1 MTKRITLEVSMCLL
15 SDAVFGSGY
24 SDAGGADIA
33 VCKDSDGW
41 PYLRGSAWKGLL
53 RESME
58 NLLAWA
64 AADAEQRRAAEE
76 TLAAVMGE
84 SGRNCVEDAR
94 RVTLTELC
102 LRERPSAPED
112 CYQTRTF
119 TSLDRT
125 AGTVAAG
132 SLRSAECVCRGLTF
146 VGEAECA
153 VEDMDLVTQALRG
166 IRWAGTMRSRGFG
179 EVDCT
184 VRERRPRSERSKAA
198 LSPGHCI
205 RYRLKLE
212 SAALMTDL
220 SRSLD
225 NQYETRGYIPGS
237 AVRGLVMGTLAAERP
252 EWFAAHRTEIL
263 SDAVRFPDALPV
275 RGELPPIPSVRGFY
289 ESKDKTE
296 FVSVLT
302 ANPDEIPKKGL
313 KRAKIGEFCAL
324 TSDDAGGHILR
335 YWQAPTG
342 GATRISQERNADES
356 GDKDGMFQTQFLLP
370 GQEFEGY
377 ILLDDPTLAEI
388 VGAAIPQ
395 TAHIGADRFAGF
407 GKCALTLL
415 EVTEASPLADAYGY
429 RDGDAIGET
438 LYMLALSPFAV
449 RDGNGRIQGFDRD
462 AENASPLAQLAEK
475 LGVESLTVEA
485 CDTSLAEYGGYNRI
499 WGCHLPAVRM
509 YDRGSVF
516 KLRCG
521 SAPSLDALRKVQAE
535 GIGIRREDGFGQ
547 VLFLRETY
555 FDEKTGVRA
564 SLPDETGESVE
575 TAAAAIRR
583 AKYGWVMENAQRV
596 IQSAMSP
603 SQIGTLQSLCEES
616 ARRGGVSPKIDK
628 WFGLNES
635 KNVRHSVRFSEIR
648 QLTETVLETPLSR
661 TLKLSP
667 PLESACMDSKEERL
681 NLLRML
687 FNYSRREKQDA
698 NAKKIGADAKE
709 TDADAR
715 ETAAAAQET
724 NADAKG
730 TDAAAKETNAGRKIG
745 KEGGAVC

>member
-24 SDAGGADIA
+24 SDAGGADIV
-33 VCKDSDGW
+33 VCKDAQGW
-41 PYLRGSAWKGLL
+41 PYLIGSAWKGLL

-58 NLLAWA
+58 NLLAWF
-64 AADAEQRRAAEE
+64 AADAEKRRAAEE
-76 TLAAVMGE
+76 TLAALMGE
-84 SGRNCVEDAR
+84 SGWNCTEDAR
-94 RVTLTELC
+94 RVTLTELR
-102 LRERPSAPED
+102 LRERPPAPED
-112 CYQTRTF
+112 CYQQRTF

-125 AGTVAAG
+125 SGTVAAG

-153 VEDMDLVTQALRG
+153 VEDRDLVTQALRG

-179 EVDCT
+179 EVECT
-184 VRERRPRSERSKAA
+184 VRERRPVSERSKAA

-212 SAALMTDL
+212 SAALITDL

-237 AVRGLVMGTLAAERP
+237 AVRGLVAGTLAAERP
-252 EWFAAHRTEIL
+252 DWFAAHKTEIL
-263 SDAVRFPDALPV
+263 SDAVRFLDALPV

-296 FVSVLT
+296 FLSVLT
-302 ANPDEIPKKGL
+302 ANPEEIPSKGL

-324 TSDDAGGHILR
+324 ASDGADGHVLR
-335 YWQAPTG
+335 YWQARTG
-342 GATRISQERNADES
+342 GATRISQERDA
-356 GDKDGMFQTQFLLP
+356 DKDGMFQTQFLLP

-377 ILLDDPTLAEI
+377 ILLDDPNLAEA
-388 VGAAIPQ
+388 VSGAIPR

-407 GKCALTLL
+407 GKCALTAP
-415 EVTEASPLADAYGY
+415 EVTDAPRWAEAYGY

-438 LYMLALSPFAV
+438 LYMLALSPFAM
-449 RDGNGRIQGFDRD
+449 RDGSGQIRGFDRD
-462 AENASPLAQLAEK
+462 AGNGSPLAQLAEK

-521 SAPSLDALRKVQAE
+521 GVPSLEALRKVQAE
-535 GIGIRREDGFGQ
+535 GLGIRREDGFGQ

-555 FDEKTGVRA
+555 FDRETGVRA
-564 SLPDETGESVE
+564 SLPDEGGENEE

-583 AKYGWVMENAQRV
+583 AKYGWVAQNAQRV

-603 SQIGTLQSLCEES
+603 SQIGTLQSLCEEA
-616 ARRGGVSPKIDK
+616 ARRGGDTQKIDK

-635 KNVRHSVRFSEIR
+635 KNVRHSARFLEIR
-648 QLTETVLETPLSR
+648 NLTETALETPLPK
-661 TLKLSP
+661 TLRLSP
-667 PLESACMDSKEERL
+667 PLESACLDSKEERL
-681 NLLRML
+681 NLLRLL
-687 FNYSRREKQDA
+687 FNYSRREKR
-698 NAKKIGADAKE
+698 
-709 TDADAR
+709 DAD
-715 ETAAAAQET
+715 
-724 NADAKG
+724 D
-730 TDAAAKETNAGRKIG
+730 AGRKNG
-745 KEGGAVC
+745 KEGGATC